1 MAAATG
7 TLAKCASKCTP
18 IGQVQFKS
26 TQILNPATEN
36 MESNQRVALQL
47 QAESINHETT
57 CVVIRMSTLPY
68 AVSYTNLTSLTVKC
82 SKEVN
87 LYSNFL

>member
-18 IGQVQFKS
+18 IGQVQLKS

-36 MESNQRVALQL
+36 LESNQSVAR
-47 QAESINHETT
+47 SINHEI

-68 AVSYTNLTSLTVKC
+68 VVSYTNLTSLTVKC
-82 SKEVN
+82 SKEIN
-87 LYSNFL
+87 LHSNFL